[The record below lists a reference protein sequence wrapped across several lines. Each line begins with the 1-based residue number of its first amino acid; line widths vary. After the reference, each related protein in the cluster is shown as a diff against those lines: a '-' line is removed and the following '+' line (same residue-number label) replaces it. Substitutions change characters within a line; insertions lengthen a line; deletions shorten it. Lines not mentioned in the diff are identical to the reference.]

1 MFVWA
6 YRIVVLLLLLGGA
19 FLTFVTLGVA
29 IENSEMIFKTY
40 LMCMPGGEDS

>member
-19 FLTFVTLGVA
+19 FLTFVSLGVDV
-29 IENSEMIFKTY
+29 ENSEMIFKTY